1 MQDYFV
7 AQSYMLMLLAA
18 GIVALLAATVPVLM
32 QRQHVSAPII
42 YVAIGIIVY
51 FFARQYEF
59 EPLDHLELIERV
71 TEFVVLVALTNAGLK
86 ISEPFKWKTW
96 RHSFRLLAFAMLIT
110 IIAAAF
116 LGWWIIGLTPATAWL
131 FGAVISPTDPVLAS
145 ELQTSEPSK
154 KDVSDIKL
162 GLTSE
167 AGIND
172 GLAFPFVYF
181 AIYAATKGLDY
192 ENWIGEWFLHKFLI
206 KIAIAVVV
214 GLCCGQVLYR
224 IIFSIKDKGQLTKI
238 SRGIISLGLVLLPY
252 AISEIVGGY
261 GFLAVFAAACM
272 FSNREVYNEHM
283 DALHDFNEELEGI
296 VVAIIFLMTGVFI
309 AYHYHILYDL
319 EVIAVALLMVFVV
332 RPAAGYISFIRS
344 DLTAF
349 QKFVLSFY
357 GIRGVGSLY
366 YMAYALT
373 SASFAGAEKL
383 LEVTI
388 VTIFISMLV
397 HGLSARTIQLKIKKL
412 HEAEQ

>member
-7 AQSYMLMLLAA
+7 AESYMLMLLAA

-59 EPLDHLELIERV
+59 KPLDHLQLIERV

-96 RHSFRLLAFAMLIT
+96 RHSFRLLAIGMIIT

-116 LGWWIIGLTPATAWL
+116 LGWWVIGFAPSTALL
-131 FGAVISPTDPVLAS
+131 FGAIISPTDPVLAS
-145 ELQTSEPSK
+145 ELQTSQPSK
-154 KDVSDIKL
+154 KDISDIKL
-162 GLTSE
+162 GLTTE

-181 AIYAATKGLDY
+181 AIYAATKGMNY
-192 ENWIGEWFLHKFLI
+192 ENWIGEWFAHKFLI
-206 KIAIAVVV
+206 KIAIAVVI
-214 GLCCGQVLYR
+214 GLCCGQLLYKL
-224 IIFSIKDKGQLTKI
+224 IFSIKDKTQLSQI
-238 SRGIISLGLVLLPY
+238 SRGIISIGLVLLPY
-252 AISEIVGGY
+252 AISEIVSGY
-261 GFLAVFAAACM
+261 GFLAVFVAACM
-272 FSNREVYNEHM
+272 FSAREEYNEHM
-283 DALHDFNEELEGI
+283 DVLHDFNEEIEGI
-296 VVAIIFLMTGVFI
+296 VVAIIFLMTGFFI

-319 EVIAVALLMVFVV
+319 DVIIVALLMVFVV
-332 RPAAGYISFIRS
+332 RPAAGYISFIKS
-344 DLTAF
+344 GLTPF

-373 SASFAGAEKL
+373 SAPFTGAKKL

-397 HGLSARTIQLKIKKL
+397 HGLSSRTIQIKIKKL
-412 HEAEQ
+412 HEAKQ